1 MKEKE
6 FNIRLGN
13 ALREERKK
21 IGYSIYDVANRI
33 GVSKSTVS
41 YWENGE
47 RTMSALYL
55 KMYCDVLNISLDDFV
70 RKVI

>member
-6 FNIRLGN
+6 FNIRLGKT
-13 ALREERKK
+13 LREERKR
-21 IGYSIYDVANRI
+21 IGYSIYDVAERI

-55 KMYCDVLNISLDDFV
+55 KMYCDVLNIGLDDFV
-70 RKVI
+70 KRLI